1 MFNGCTSLTYINM
14 AKSTYFYSSNIFQS
28 VPNGGTIIVHPN
40 RVSNAEK
47 YLSKIGWNIIS
58 ATTNN

>member
-1 MFNGCTSLTYINM
+1 M
-14 AKSTYFYSSNIFQS
+14 AKSTYKYSSNIYQS

-40 RVSNAEK
+40 VVSNAEK